1 MSLMGATLKMMT
13 KKHDKFCH
21 SSVDSL
27 SSLASLIGDLSSRVE
42 ELEYWLSSSEEVVIG
57 GDAPT
62 TERSTDL
69 PQRVQKAAAPEV
81 LTTVSS
87 TATHQKTVEV
97 FGGDFI
103 SGKTSNVELDAIFQ
117 KYLPPGKTLP
127 CATLPNIGDAM
138 VRDIRKRL
146 DKRRRLYFPVF
157 VRHHW
162 VAGVLRKNGKGKEF
176 LELYDSAPSEIVLK
190 DIRRRLLGVW
200 PSLAIHRAE
209 EVDGL
214 SPRQIP
220 GSEDC
225 GLFMAAAFFGDHL
238 DAVVASPQ
246 TIGSRLRKLLD
257 KARKTDMDKSVF
269 LDLMETEL
277 WRQDNTPLEGAGPR
291 KRKRAFDP
299 FVNSPPQTDDEE
311 TQSASHRQRSA
322 QRPMPQ
328 RVIAS
333 EDDDETFRLQAE
345 EEEEHASSQPHSA
358 PLIGA
363 PLASSQPTEVETSV
377 NSVLHIPRDEVQR
390 AQQRGTAHFQVA
402 AALNAL
408 PMGAHGL

>member
-1 MSLMGATLKMMT
+1 
-13 KKHDKFCH
+13 
-21 SSVDSL
+21 
-27 SSLASLIGDLSSRVE
+27 
-42 ELEYWLSSSEEVVIG
+42 
-57 GDAPT
+57 
-62 TERSTDL
+62 
-69 PQRVQKAAAPEV
+69 
-81 LTTVSS
+81 
-87 TATHQKTVEV
+87 
-97 FGGDFI
+97 
-103 SGKTSNVELDAIFQ
+103 
-117 KYLPPGKTLP
+117 
-127 CATLPNIGDAM
+127 M

-299 FVNSPPQTDDEE
+299 FVNSPPAD
-311 TQSASHRQRSA
+311 RR
-322 QRPMPQ
+322 
-328 RVIAS
+328 
-333 EDDDETFRLQAE
+333 
-345 EEEEHASSQPHSA
+345 
-358 PLIGA
+358 
-363 PLASSQPTEVETSV
+363 
-377 NSVLHIPRDEVQR
+377 
-390 AQQRGTAHFQVA
+390 
-402 AALNAL
+402 
-408 PMGAHGL
+408 